1 MGFFYVLNYLY
12 CMKIINRLNEALG
25 VPEGILEVAEEI
37 YDKIVKTD
45 FKYNIVE
52 EFEDTRGDRN
62 IISTPFKIGDLTF
75 KKISIIINVIPHPK
89 ADEVDY
95 DGMSI
100 SSKAEMV
107 GIGKLKNVKKDS
119 LVVIFNFYCPGDEY
133 GDPTISD
140 KKIKSEIKELLV
152 KSKNKFT
159 ASVAHELKHGY
170 DTNKTP
176 YENILNRSK
185 YQTSNKFTK
194 FPVYEIKHF
203 YFLSYFISLSETL
216 VRPTEVMSLIRSRQ
230 ITKKDF
236 LNFIKSNE
244 TYKTLNKIRNLTFEM
259 FYNRL
264 LRNVDIVKQS
274 ISAFERDLGYDVDIT
289 DKSDEEIVDIFL
301 EIVKDLFDDH
311 SMDFIKSLTFNSGE
325 DDLISNFENQMR
337 YLMSMSNKVRKN
349 ISGKEYFKS
358 EIENNAKKAN
368 LVIRKLAKL
377 YAMAK

>member
-1 MGFFYVLNYLY
+1 
-12 CMKIINRLNEALG
+12 MKLISRLNEALG
-25 VPEGILEVAEEI
+25 VPEGILEVAERI

-52 EFEDTRGDRN
+52 DFEDTSGDRN
-62 IISTPFKIGDLTF
+62 VINNPFKIGDLTF
-75 KKISIIINVIPHPK
+75 KKISILINVMPHHK
-89 ADEVDY
+89 ADVVDY
-95 DGMSI
+95 NGMSI
-100 SSKAEMV
+100 PSQAEMV
-107 GIGKLKNVKKDS
+107 GIGKLKNVKQDS

-133 GDPTISD
+133 GDPTMSD
-140 KKIKSEIKELLV
+140 RKIKDEIKKLLI
-152 KSKNKFT
+152 KGKNKFT

-185 YQTSNKFTK
+185 YQTSSKFSR
-194 FPVYEIKHF
+194 FPVYEISYI
-203 YFLSYFISLSETL
+203 YFLSYFVSVSETL

-236 LNFIKSNE
+236 LNFIKNNE
-244 TYKTLNKIRNLTFEM
+244 TYKTLNKIRSLTFEK

-264 LRNVDIVKQS
+264 LGNIDIIKQT
-274 ISAFERDLGYDVDIT
+274 ISNLERDLGYEVDIT

-325 DDLISNFENQMR
+325 DGLISNFENQMK
-337 YLMSMSNKVRKN
+337 YLINMSNKVRKN